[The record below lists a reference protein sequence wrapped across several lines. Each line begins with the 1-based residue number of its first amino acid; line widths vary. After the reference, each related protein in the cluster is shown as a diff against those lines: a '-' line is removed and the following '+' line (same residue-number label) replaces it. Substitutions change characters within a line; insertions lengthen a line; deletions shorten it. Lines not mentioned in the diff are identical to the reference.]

1 MKKKAGK
8 TLSALFKRIKSK
20 AEGDFHNNI
29 MKKSVKIKVF
39 LWNCYVFCGIV
50 MSSQNNNILSNL

>member
-8 TLSALFKRIKSK
+8 TLSALFKRITSK
-20 AEGDFHNNI
+20 DDSDFHNNI

-39 LWNCYVFCGIV
+39 VELLCHLKRIIY
-50 MSSQNNNILSNL
+50 